1 MATQKF
7 RFAELYRNNRK
18 AVENTLLSLWCGETK
33 NQNQRDYV
41 RQLREIISNIFAPK
55 RAMPLVECMN
65 SYKSVSAVSAE
76 EAEQLVTAQGYAPEV
91 GNLWRKSMPKGKYY
105 PPYQH
110 QYESWNTLLNGR
122 TADGKLKSIVVT
134 TGTGSGKTE
143 CFMMPLVKDIMEHPK
158 GKAVQAIFLYPLNAL
173 MEDQKERLER
183 LLTGTKLT
191 YAVYNGDLP
200 ERLPDE
206 DSTEYESVLRKIDN
220 IKGITRNEYGEIV
233 EKRFPKAIATREEL
247 RQHPANILLTN
258 PTMLEY
264 VLLRGKD
271 ARLIA
276 PDTLSWI
283 AIDETHTYTGAG
295 AAEIAMLLRRV
306 LMAYDVDTD
315 KVRFA
320 TSSAT
325 IGNSNDEATAKKELK
340 QFIAGITG
348 LELRQVEVI
357 DGERK
362 GIETIPQDE
371 DEKHWLRLI
380 KENESGYI
388 PLDKL
393 FDDEESIEQKLAH
406 LDRMC
411 QRAEEEGLC
420 DLRVKV
426 HYFYRVPN
434 HGLFADITQHTD
446 GSFKI
451 YTENRIDAGIGE
463 KTPLLEL
470 SRCKHCGEYV
480 AVAQV
485 DYNEST
491 YSGITMDES
500 DMFDLEETEDEKKKF
515 LVFAMSQDEVS
526 LGDNNA
532 AFIVRGN
539 KFMEAVGTGQGNGY
553 WHVIAN
559 TQCSCPYCGTKLTK
573 TSKADMENPEIQQ
586 LEEQDMKKLQKFRV
600 SSDFVSRLLAPSV
613 LDLMTEAQPKDEKKI
628 ALHQG
633 QQYISF
639 VDSRQAAAQSTIKQ
653 NLEEERLWVYS
664 RIFHELSRR
673 AAEGMTRAEAIRMQ
687 EEKVRSSVSSEE
699 MMRQMAILMNLNS
712 TDDNV
717 WEKQLAEM
725 SGTVHLTW
733 KEMLDLLYNDPLRDI
748 FCTQF
753 AERSEESKEYKLG
766 KLTDSIR
773 VKYIQSLLVQ
783 YLEKRPLSA
792 AAPETMGL
800 FTSYYPKLER
810 VLNDELPEAVKA
822 FNVMLTPENQI
833 SQKDWHD
840 LMQVFLDYTV
850 RSNQSLYLKMAD
862 NDPIDIF
869 QCVRFATQK
878 ERRRSVHE
886 PQVKEKSAN
895 MSRVVRLLAT
905 LLVKS
910 KNETMQNV
918 LRSYKDIL
926 GSVVHAMWVALTE
939 TYNMLSH
946 STHYDEELHLH
957 VKDKDE
963 VIDEVHYPQ
972 YRMNLAD
979 MAVTLFDEAYL
990 CDTNISGEAE
1000 SRHVSCLRPVRTLF
1014 KGFSPYLIGGEAV
1027 KVAENMHEV
1036 WKSYPY
1042 YKMGLERGDTDIQA
1056 ITDWA
1061 KENRSLLWNNNLWG
1075 ENGLFT
1081 DRLQTICQYP
1091 NLFIQAEHTAQ
1102 VDKMISRQ
1110 VQKDFKDHCI
1120 NVLAC
1125 STTMEMGVD
1134 LGDLEL
1140 VMMTSVPPQ
1149 PSNYKQRAGRSGRRG
1164 QVRSAAVTLCGSDT
1178 IGMRTLF
1185 DPMGSLIL
1193 RKVSNPTVDL
1203 NSAQVIQ
1210 RHVNSFLVREFG
1222 VFNMGMH
1229 AGSITQHVID
1239 YYTRFKIERDGR
1251 SQHASIKR
1259 IEDNAP
1265 IGPADGLGNPENTP
1279 YETFNIECTKPLDKT
1294 LRQKLNRLLD
1304 GTIYSDCAE
1313 QVVNQARKMNEQR
1326 YAELERRLSDLGLA
1340 YKEAKSARQQAFF
1353 MLKYI
1358 EPLDTQLLNYW
1369 ATHRFTPNANMPVN
1383 VVEFDINSLKQTTY
1397 KINTPSNPSY
1407 PLRTALAQ
1415 YAPGNPIARDGMVR
1429 IVRGI
1434 RYTDFFK
1441 PTVTFKQ
1448 LAHNND
1454 QVVIDGKENIDNL
1467 LVWPV
1472 SGSVDLDLLQPTEFI
1487 PDVNEMANRIL
1498 DKNEYTRVSAQLI
1511 GAEPWEQDRT
1521 EPHLFDARNNRES
1534 GDAQILYY
1542 NEGLGYGYCHCTK
1555 CGKTVLERWAAS
1567 SASNPDKLPNE
1578 MNGIAADND
1587 KPFYHHSIAK
1597 KHVRCLGCNN
1607 LEFIKRNV
1615 VLGDTI
1621 LTDYTEIRIRH
1632 LNEDWLNA
1640 RQGNLDLLTTL
1651 GILITQALA
1660 EILNVERADLD
1671 FTITPNGHIC
1681 VFDTNP
1687 GGSGYSNQ
1695 LAGMDLLKET
1705 LKLAYKYLE
1714 IAERNRSKDILIDRN
1729 TIFFQDHID
1738 IEAAKNWLNEEFSA
1752 QNMLPDSIKSIFP
1765 DATETSLVKMLRSYA
1780 ISQKES
1786 TVFVDND
1793 YKNWNYD
1800 GRENSWRGHF
1810 YNYFA
1815 NRGQQTVFCVANSSD
1830 NEMKEPNKDMLR
1842 SLKGWMK
1849 SLVSINNPFAAKK
1862 LYPLAYIDGR
1872 LYFTNNPAHKTLDER
1887 WGSGT
1892 IYYAKVANPA
1902 LGGETIDTAV
1912 EKSTTAI
1919 FTLSM
1924 DKHYIIDTSKLG
1936 GIIEENTPDIIG
1948 QFVEHC
1954 KTHKDATLKVT
1965 YQDEHLKSILAMIL
1979 CLQTIDHFVKKCSLP
1994 FSLQFKVEVYSDNEY
2009 GKADSVTSNQP
2020 QSRSRDAWLQGLADA
2035 WIEDMIHEAHL
2046 NGVLMPIMSAPRRSL
2061 THWRVL
2067 SLECAGKR
2075 LCIYPDGG
2083 FMNGWHIYNAP
2094 GEYLRYDTQT
2104 ITHDTIIKLQRN
2116 QEIKYD
2122 IVIENIL

>member
-7 RFAELYRNNRK
+7 RFADLYTNNRK
-18 AVENTLLSLWCGETK
+18 AVEDTLLSMWCGETK
-33 NQNQRDYV
+33 NESQRNYV
-41 RQLREIISNIFAPK
+41 KQLKSIISNIFAP
-55 RAMPLVECMN
+55 REAMPLVECMN
-65 SYKSVSAVSAE
+65 SYKSVFSVDAA
-76 EAEQLVTAQGYAPEV
+76 EAERLVTADGYTPEV
-91 GNLWRKSMPKGKYY
+91 GNLWRKSMPEGKFY

-110 QYESWNTLLNGR
+110 QYDSWNTLLNKR
-122 TADGKLKSIVVT
+122 TADDKPMSIVVT

-158 GKAVQAIFLYPLNAL
+158 GEAVQAIFLYPLNAL

-206 DSTEYESVLRKIDN
+206 GSSEYESVLRKIDD
-220 IKGITRNEYGEIV
+220 IKGITRNENGDIV
-233 EKRFPKAIATREEL
+233 EMRFPKAIATRDEL

-264 VLLRGKD
+264 VLLRGSD
-271 ARLIA
+271 AKLIEKES
-276 PDTLSWI
+276 LSWI

-306 LMAYDVDTD
+306 LMAYEVDTS

-325 IGNSNDEATAKKELK
+325 IGNSNDEETSKKELK
-340 QFIAGITG
+340 RFIAGITG

-362 GIETIPQDE
+362 GIENIPHDE
-371 DEKHWLRLI
+371 NEKYWLRLI
-380 KENESGYI
+380 KDNESGYL

-393 FDDEESIEQKLAH
+393 FDDDDNTEQKLAH

-411 QRAEEEGLC
+411 QKAEDENLQ

-434 HGLFADITQHTD
+434 HGLFADITQQMD
-446 GSFKI
+446 GCFKI
-451 YTENRIDAGIGE
+451 YTENRIDAGRGDMA
-463 KTPLLEL
+463 PLLEL

-491 YSGITMDES
+491 FSPITMDES
-500 DMFDLEETEDEKKKF
+500 DMFDLEETEDEKKKY
-515 LVFAMSQDEVS
+515 LVFGLSKEEVS

-532 AFIVRGN
+532 SFIVHGN
-539 KFMEAVGTGQGNGY
+539 KFTEAIGSDHSKGY
-553 WHVIAN
+553 WHVVGN

-573 TSKADMENPEIQQ
+573 NSKVDMENPELQQ
-586 LEEQDMKKLQKFRV
+586 QEEQDMKKLQKFRV
-600 SSDFVSRLLAPSV
+600 ASDFISRLLAPSV
-613 LDLMTEAQPKDEKKI
+613 LDLMTEAEPKDKSKI

-673 AAEGMTRAEAIRMQ
+673 TAEGMTKEEAIRMQ
-687 EEKVRSSVSSEE
+687 EAKVRTAPSDE
-699 MMRQMAILMNLNS
+699 MMKEMAVLMNLNS
-712 TDDNV
+712 PDDTV
-717 WEKQLAEM
+717 WKKQLAALT
-725 SGTVHLTW
+725 GTAHLTW
-733 KEMLDLLYNDPLRDI
+733 KEMFDLLYNDPLRDV

-753 AERSEESKEYKLG
+753 AERSEESTECRRG
-766 KLTDSIR
+766 KLTDAIR
-773 VKYIQSLLVQ
+773 IKYIQSLLVQ
-783 YLEKRPLSA
+783 YLEKHPISA

-810 VLNDELPEAVKA
+810 AMNDELPEAVKS
-822 FNVMLTPENQI
+822 FNAMLTDENKI
-833 SQKDWHD
+833 GKKDWHD

-850 RSNQSLYLKMAD
+850 RSNQSVYLKMSD
-862 NDPIDIF
+862 SDPIDIF

-878 ERRRSVHE
+878 ERRRPVIK
-886 PQVKEKSAN
+886 PQVYESSTN
-895 MSRVVRLLAT
+895 LSRVVCLLAT
-905 LLVKS
+905 LLAKS
-910 KNETMQNV
+910 KNETLKNIV
-918 LRSYKDIL
+918 RTYKTAIQCVIDALWI
-926 GSVVHAMWVALTE
+926 ALTE
-939 TYNMLSH
+939 TYDMISH
-946 STHYDEELHLH
+946 STHYDEELHIH
-957 VKDKDE
+957 VKDKDM
-963 VIDEVHYPQ
+963 VKDDVHFPPM
-972 YRMNLAD
+972 RMNLAD
-979 MAVTLFDEAYL
+979 MSVTLFDEAYL
-990 CDTNISGEAE
+990 CDTNVSKENE
-1000 SRHVSCLRPVRTLF
+1000 SRHVSCLRPIKTLF
-1014 KGFSPYLIGGEAV
+1014 KGYSPYLIGGEAT
-1027 KVAENMHEV
+1027 KISKDMHEK
-1036 WKSYPY
+1036 WSAYPY
-1042 YKMGLERGDTDIQA
+1042 YKHSDNRDKADKDTVVA
-1056 ITDWA
+1056 WA
-1061 KENRSLLWNNNLWG
+1061 KEHRALLWKHNLWG
-1075 ENGLFT
+1075 ENGVFAE
-1081 DRLQTICQYP
+1081 RLQKIYQYP

-1120 NVLAC
+1120 NILAC

-1193 RKVSNPTVDL
+1193 RKVASPTVDL
-1203 NSAQVIQ
+1203 NSAKVIQ
-1210 RHVNSFLVREFG
+1210 RHINSFLIREFG
-1222 VFNMGMH
+1222 VFNMGVH

-1239 YYTRFKIERDGR
+1239 YYTNFKIERDGR
-1251 SQHASIKR
+1251 SCHATIKK
-1259 IEDNAP
+1259 IADNAP
-1265 IGPADGLGNPENTP
+1265 VGPADGLGNPENTP
-1279 YETFNIECTKPLDKT
+1279 YETFNEECTKPLSKA
-1294 LRQKLNRLLD
+1294 LRQKLNKLLED
-1304 GTIYSDCAE
+1304 TIYSGCAQ
-1313 QVVNQARKMNEQR
+1313 QVVDMARKMNEQC

-1340 YKEAKSARQQAFF
+1340 YQEAKSARQQAFF

-1397 KINTPSNPSY
+1397 KVNTPSNPSY

-1434 RYTDFFK
+1434 RYADFFR
-1441 PTVTFKQ
+1441 PVVTFKQ
-1448 LAHNND
+1448 LSHNCD

-1487 PDVNEMANRIL
+1487 PDMNETANRIL
-1498 DKNEYTRVSAQLI
+1498 DRNEYTRVSAQLI

-1555 CGKTVLERWAAS
+1555 CGKTVLERWAAG
-1567 SASNPDKLPNE
+1567 SASNPDKLP
-1578 MNGIAADND
+1578 ADMSQVAGDDD

-1597 KHVRCLGCNN
+1597 KHVRCMGCNSP
-1607 LEFIKRNV
+1607 EYIKRNV

-1632 LNEDWLNA
+1632 LNEDWISS
-1640 RQGNLDLLTTL
+1640 RQGHLDLLTTL

-1660 EILNVERADLD
+1660 EILNVERSDLD

-1695 LAGMDLLKET
+1695 LAGMDLLKDA
-1705 LKLAYKYLE
+1705 LKLAYKYLDV
-1714 IAERNRSKDILIDRN
+1714 AERSNSKDVLIDRN
-1729 TIFFQDHID
+1729 TLFCQDHID
-1738 IEAAKNWLNEEFSA
+1738 VKAAKSWLDEEFSA
-1752 QNMLPDSIKSIFP
+1752 QKELPENIKSIFP
-1765 DATETSLVKMLRSYA
+1765 DATETSLIKMLRSFA

-1786 TVFVDND
+1786 TLFVDND
-1793 YKNWNYD
+1793 YESWNYD
-1800 GRENSWRGHF
+1800 ASEASWRGHF

-1815 NRGQQTVFCVANSSD
+1815 NRGQQTAFCVAASTD
-1830 NEMKEPNKDMLR
+1830 EAMQEPNKDMLR

-1849 SLVSINNPFAAKK
+1849 TIVGIWNPFAEKK

-1887 WGSGT
+1887 WGGGT
-1892 IYYAKVANPA
+1892 IYYAKVGNPA
-1902 LGGETIDTAV
+1902 LNGETIDTRV
-1912 EKSTTAI
+1912 ENANTSI
-1919 FTLSM
+1919 FTLGM
-1924 DKHYIIDTSKLG
+1924 DDECIIDTSMLG
-1936 GIIEENTPDIIG
+1936 KIIENHAPSLIG
-1948 QFVEHC
+1948 RFVEHC
-1954 KTHKDATLKVT
+1954 NKHNAATLKVT
-1965 YQDEHLKSILAMIL
+1965 YQDEHLKSILSMVL
-1979 CLQTIDHFVKKCSLP
+1979 CLQTVEHFIKECNLP
-1994 FSLQFKVEVYSDNEY
+1994 FTLQFKVEVYGDNEY
-2009 GKADSVTSNQP
+2009 GKADSITSNQP
-2020 QSRSRDAWLQGLADA
+2020 QSRNRDTWLQRLATAWIGDMKRDAHIAGTLTP
-2035 WIEDMIHEAHL
+2035 IESL
-2046 NGVLMPIMSAPRRSL
+2046 PKRTL
-2061 THWRVL
+2061 THWRAL
-2067 SLECAGKR
+2067 TLECAGKQ

-2083 FMNGWHIYNAP
+2083 FMNGWHVYNEP
-2094 GEYLRYDTQT
+2094 NKYVHYDTQT
-2104 ITHDTIIKLQRN
+2104 ITHDTVIKLQRN
-2116 QEIKYD
+2116 QEIKFDVTIKD
-2122 IVIENIL
+2122 I